1 MLVSWASSIP
11 VQQVRLFA
19 LQSQFGTQGGAND
32 AEAQCFEGLRYRV
45 VNGSN
50 VNYNI
55 VNASLAYDSRFAFG
69 GVPGLAYGAG
79 TATSALSW
87 GLSSG
92 ATSLRD
98 ATMRCPAGVT
108 GATLPASF
116 KVVILGGAIPA
127 ASLNNAMSAATAPN
141 ADNVGTHWI
150 MLPDRGVCVG
160 DAALEAQN
168 NGSYLQYTQTAPC
181 LTGCFANAGAPVFA
195 NPASKFR
202 DAPAQG
208 AASFGVRDAQ
218 PAAVDHAQW
227 YGAPFGG

>member
-1 MLVSWASSIP
+1 MLVSWASSVP

-19 LQSQFGTQGGAND
+19 LQSQFGTLGGAND
-32 AEAQCFEGLRYRV
+32 PEAQCFEGLRYRV
-45 VNGSN
+45 INGTN

-55 VNASLAYDSRFAFG
+55 VNASLAYDPRFSYN

-79 TATSALSW
+79 TTTSALSW

-92 ATSLRD
+92 STSFRD

-108 GATLPASF
+108 GTSLPASF

-127 ASLNNAMSAATAPN
+127 ASLNNAMGPSTAPN

-160 DAALEAQN
+160 DVSLEAQN
-168 NGSYLQYTQTAPC
+168 NGSYLQYTQVAPC
-181 LTGCFANAGAPVFA
+181 LTGCFSNAGAPVFA
-195 NPASKFR
+195 DPASRFR
-202 DAPAQG
+202 NARADATSVDAG
-208 AASFGVRDAQ
+208 RAS
-218 PAAVDHAQW
+218 W